1 MNNILKIKLSEEIPQ
16 KAKDSTLDEKKK
28 LCERLGL
35 KAQAKMCKASALGTR
50 VIRREDISGI
60 LNIDTRE
67 ISYFEVSE
75 FLGEIPFGVLLKI
88 DELKEE
94 KLFFKVG
101 ILAKRQIGDPL
112 LIGEILLKDDGQC
125 SFWHRD
131 TIVCLIA
138 QWE

>member
-60 LNIDTRE
+60 LNT
-67 ISYFEVSE
+67 SK
-75 FLGEIPFGVLLKI
+75 FL
-88 DELKEE
+88 
-94 KLFFKVG
+94 
-101 ILAKRQIGDPL
+101 
-112 LIGEILLKDDGQC
+112 
-125 SFWHRD
+125 SFWGRYHLEY
-131 TIVCLIA
+131 C
-138 QWE
+138 